1 MVLLIGYCAN
11 CAAVMAEQFPA
22 EVRVTG
28 IALPYAVS
36 VAIFGGT
43 APYIVT
49 WMVKSGRVDFV
60 WVYLAA
66 AALIGSIVYACIP
79 ETKGKTLD

>member
-1 MVLLIGYCAN
+1 VLLIGYCAN

-22 EVRVTG
+22 AVRVTG

-36 VAIFGGT
+36 VAVFGGT

-49 WMVKSGRVDFV
+49 WLVKSGMADFI

-66 AALIGSIVYACIP
+66 EALIGSVVYAVIP
-79 ETKGKTLD
+79 ETKDIALD